1 MTLHM
6 IASFLLFDGRHHE
19 IPLYMMNE
27 EGAFPRLLEL
37 LQVQSLR
44 MDDESAANLHRLL
57 MDLLYELSR
66 IQKIKI
72 EDLSEFSRL

>member
-6 IASFLLFDGRHHE
+6 IASFLLFDGRQHE
-19 IPLYMMNE
+19 FPLQMMNE

-37 LQVQSLR
+37 LHVRTLDKDHDSG
-44 MDDESAANLHRLL
+44 AGLHRLL

-72 EDLSEFSRL
+72 EDLSEFPMG